1 MNRKIV
7 SLMLAASM
15 SAAMMASCT
24 ASAAESDVTLNF
36 WSMWTAAEPQGIV
49 LQEAADAYKE
59 QTGIT
64 VNIEYKGRDITSVI
78 AAALESGEAID
89 IFEDDYARIAKN
101 YTDYCYD
108 LTDMA
113 EAAGYADQS
122 FACFNDVATGW
133 AGFLPCITEQPQV
146 GGVFYNKDIFE
157 DCGITEVPET
167 WDEFLEDCQIMV
179 DNGYEPMAL
188 DSAYAAFFFGY
199 HLDRVIGQE
208 ATSELVQNGGWSD
221 SEGAIEAAQQ
231 IIDFVNAGY
240 LADGA
245 PDEYPSSQNK
255 IGLTGNVAM
264 VVCANYVCSEIN
276 NNTDTEINWGMFNY
290 PVVDGGSGSSNAYAG
305 ANSAAIT
312 SYSEHAQEAFDFLM
326 FLTSGEYD
334 QKMADEASQIP
345 ADPNN
350 TAPALMSG
358 TIEALQATSNPL
370 DWNMGLN
377 DNADLKANIHATVIK
392 LFEGSFSSGEDFVA
406 EMDSLY

>member
-1 MNRKIV
+1 
-7 SLMLAASM
+7 
-15 SAAMMASCT
+15 
-24 ASAAESDVTLNF
+24 
-36 WSMWTAAEPQGIV
+36 MWTAAEPQGIV

-122 FACFNDVATGW
+122 FSCFNDVATGW

-231 IIDFVNAGY
+231 IIDFV
-240 LADGA
+240 D
-245 PDEYPSSQNK
+245 
-255 IGLTGNVAM
+255 
-264 VVCANYVCSEIN
+264 
-276 NNTDTEINWGMFNY
+276 
-290 PVVDGGSGSSNAYAG
+290 
-305 ANSAAIT
+305 
-312 SYSEHAQEAFDFLM
+312 
-326 FLTSGEYD
+326 
-334 QKMADEASQIP
+334 
-345 ADPNN
+345 
-350 TAPALMSG
+350 
-358 TIEALQATSNPL
+358 LQ
-370 DWNMGLN
+370 
-377 DNADLKANIHATVIK
+377 
-392 LFEGSFSSGEDFVA
+392 
-406 EMDSLY
+406 

>member
-1 MNRKIV
+1 
-7 SLMLAASM
+7 
-15 SAAMMASCT
+15 
-24 ASAAESDVTLNF
+24 
-36 WSMWTAAEPQGIV
+36 
-49 LQEAADAYKE
+49 
-59 QTGIT
+59 
-64 VNIEYKGRDITSVI
+64 
-78 AAALESGEAID
+78 
-89 IFEDDYARIAKN
+89 
-101 YTDYCYD
+101 
-108 LTDMA
+108 
-113 EAAGYADQS
+113 
-122 FACFNDVATGW
+122 
-133 AGFLPCITEQPQV
+133 
-146 GGVFYNKDIFE
+146 
-157 DCGITEVPET
+157 
-167 WDEFLEDCQIMV
+167 
-179 DNGYEPMAL
+179 MAL

-231 IIDFVNAGY
+231 IIDFVDAGY

-350 TAPALMSG
+350 TAPDLMSG

-370 DWNMGLN
+370 DWNMSLN